1 MLQPGDKSPKWPL
14 KNTWRHYFPIFC
26 GNVFLSVCDI
36 WEHYIGFLRS
46 QFFGQSWRGVSMV
59 HVVVGFFMNLPF
71 GVLCHIGTISA
82 TCARY
87 FRWLYE
93 HANSKTSVSSLYFH
107 KKSLICFNQIHQ
119 KITLFFEILQS
130 NSTVTSLDLTD
141 TNLGADG
148 ARHIADLLREN
159 HFITELVGTSV
170 VTTLTFPRGICRFT
184 NKNEAIQ
191 QFCPKISKQNTD
203 TLHIRQIN
211 IKIWNIL

>member
-1 MLQPGDKSPKWPL
+1 MAIKKYMTSLLSYILRECLPL
-14 KNTWRHYFPIFC
+14 SLRYLRTLYRLFKESVFWSKLAGCIYGTCSC
-26 GNVFLSVCDI
+26 GVLYE
-36 WEHYIGFLRS
+36 WL
-46 QFFGQSWRGVSMV
+46 
-59 HVVVGFFMNLPF
+59 NLPF

-170 VTTLTFPRGICRFT
+170 VTTLTFLRGICRFT

-203 TLHIRQIN
+203 TLHIRQN
-211 IKIWNIL
+211 P